1 MVASAT
7 PPLPYPG
14 GADPTGYIH
23 ADPHWTPQLQQQ
35 YEQAINSGN
44 QAAAQQI
51 NDAAWQDYDRRR
63 ASASTAE
70 KGYMDA
76 YHSNAAAGSASGTPA
91 TPESTTAGIERNP
104 KTGKWDW
111 LDPKTKQWSEA
122 ASFDDIWS
130 RLTPD
135 EQALHPRF
143 WYDNLANNQD
153 AIEYNDRM
161 NRYRQPERNPK
172 TGKWD
177 WLDPKTKQWSE
188 AASFD
193 DIWSRLT
200 PDEQALHPRFWYDN
214 LANNQDAIEYND
226 RMNRYRQAQTS
237 ALSGTP
243 TLRSTPVRF

>member
-1 MVASAT
+1 MPDWGWSLGGGKSAGNSGVTAQGQAQATVASAT

-76 YHSNAAAGSASGTPA
+76 YHSNAAAAGATPA

-122 ASFDDIWS
+122 ASFDDIW
-130 RLTPD
+130 
-135 EQALHPRF
+135 A
-143 WYDNLANNQD
+143 
-153 AIEYNDRM
+153 
-161 NRYRQPERNPK
+161 
-172 TGKWD
+172 
-177 WLDPKTKQWSE
+177 
-188 AASFD
+188 
-193 DIWSRLT
+193 RLT

>member
-1 MVASAT
+1 MPDWGWSLGGGKSAGNSGVTTQGQGQAQAMVAAAT

-14 GADPTGYIH
+14 GVDQTGYIH

-35 YEQAINSGN
+35 YEQAINGGN

-51 NDAAWQDYDRRR
+51 NDAAWRDYDVRR

-70 KGYMDA
+70 KANMDA
-76 YHSNAAAGSASGTPA
+76 YHKAKADAEAASA

-104 KTGKWDW
+104 RTGKWDW

-122 ASFDDIWS
+122 ASFDEIWAK
-130 RLTPD
+130 LTPD

-143 WYDNLANNQD
+143 WYDNLADNQD
-153 AIEYNDRM
+153 AIEDSART
-161 NRYRQPERNPK
+161 NRY
-172 TGKWD
+172 
-177 WLDPKTKQWSE
+177 
-188 AASFD
+188 
-193 DIWSRLT
+193 
-200 PDEQALHPRFWYDN
+200 H
-214 LANNQDAIEYND
+214 
-226 RMNRYRQAQTS
+226 QAQTS